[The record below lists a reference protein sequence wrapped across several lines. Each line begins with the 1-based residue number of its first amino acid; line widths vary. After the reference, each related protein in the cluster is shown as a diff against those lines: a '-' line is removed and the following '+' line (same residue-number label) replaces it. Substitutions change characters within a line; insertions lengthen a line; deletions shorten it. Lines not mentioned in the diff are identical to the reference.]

1 MATEVDTILG
11 RTSRFF
17 NKRMR
22 EVFSLIAFFRYQVY
36 SLQFWLH
43 YNNNLSFF
51 QGLFLDFIDLELGLV
66 YKYKKKKKKL
76 GRCPAM
82 DLLLVELLKIFYMNQ
97 RMEGSSRNF

>member
-22 EVFSLIAFFRYQVY
+22 EVSSLIAFFRYQVY

-66 YKYKKKKKKL
+66 YKYKKKKRNL
-76 GRCPAM
+76 ADLAM